1 MTGPGRARGV
11 ALVTALLAVAL
22 AVVLL
27 AILLDAIETGS
38 ARSATV
44 ARGLQAD
51 AYARG
56 LERWA
61 LEILRRDAA
70 FDEGRDSFAEAW
82 ATGLPPTPVEGGV
95 ISGRLIDQGGCF
107 NVNNLVAGGV
117 EVGYQRARFER
128 LLTVLRLDPSIAGA
142 VIDWIDPDG
151 VPVPRGAEDA
161 VYAARNPPYRA
172 ANRPLAH
179 ASELRAVAGIDD
191 ETWRRLAPH
200 VCALPP
206 PTPLNV
212 NTATVP
218 VLMALDARAPRG
230 ARGTGRLAFNRRVPP
245 RARWRRRGLAGPH
258 RSWCRD
264 HALRRGRRDRA
275 RRHPVHPQHTARTRP
290 RTPARPRGRA
300 GQRPLVTSPGA
311 GRDRTLGERA
321 SRPGSLHS
329 QLRSATRRCL
339 TP

>member
-1 MTGPGRARGV
+1 MTGPGRVRGV

-191 ETWRRLAPH
+191 EAWRRLAPH

-218 VLMALDARAPRG
+218 VLMALDARIDESL
-230 ARGTGRLAFNRRVPP
+230 ARRLAREGRADWRSIEEFRRELD
-245 RARWRRRGLAGPH
+245 GAGVVLPDLTAVGVATTH
-258 RSWCRD
+258 FVAVVEIELDGIPFTRS
-264 HALRRGRRDRA
+264 ALLERGRGPQPDR
-275 RRHPVHPQHTARTRP
+275 VV
-290 RTPARPRGRA
+290 GRA
-300 GQRPLVTSPGA
+300 SGPW
-311 GRDRTLGERA
+311 
-321 SRPGSLHS
+321 
-329 QLRSATRRCL
+329 
-339 TP
+339 